1 MVEHFVE
8 TECNR
13 IGTYSLYIYHWFQIN
28 KAEKIESYIHTGI
41 AKAIS
46 SRCKCEFPVT
56 FIRSGIFQCWNTPNE
71 VTYRSVIVSPG
82 RHKPTQLLQFLA
94 EWVDSKPVLQVE
106 KFGLWVSTECPV
118 KISSLG
124 LSDPHC
130 PSFRP
135 HTRNSTTT

>member
-1 MVEHFVE
+1 M
-8 TECNR
+8 
-13 IGTYSLYIYHWFQIN
+13 YQYFQTD
-28 KAEKIESYIHTGI
+28 KAEEIDSFIRTGI

-46 SRCKCEFPVT
+46 GRCKCEFPAT
-56 FIRSGIFQCWNTPNE
+56 FIRYGIFHCWNTPDE

-94 EWVDSKPVLQVE
+94 EWVGTKPVLQVG

-124 LSDPHC
+124 LSDPQC

-135 HTRNSTTT
+135 LARNSTTT